1 VPDVERR
8 QSYTAIVGE
17 TVVLRCRPNVSED
30 VDWHYWV
37 LETSPPYCVYSNSAM
52 HKRFEDRMSV
62 DRKDDGNSYDLVINN
77 VTVGDA
83 GQYICVEEL
92 GLGAKHIAK
101 LTVNGKN

>member
-1 VPDVERR
+1 MPDVERR
-8 QSYTAIVGE
+8 QSYTAVIGD
-17 TVVLRCRPNVSED
+17 TVVLRCRPNVSMD

-37 LETSPPYCVYSNSAM
+37 LETSPPYCVYSNRAM
-52 HKRFEDRMSV
+52 YKRFEDRMSV
-62 DRKDDGNSYDLVINN
+62 DGNSSFDLVINN